1 MADKRLLKYL
11 EEYVFSSDK
20 EAVLQ
25 KLLPDTDE
33 YVYLKLTH
41 EMVKNKGEPLS
52 PESQEIYDRLV
63 DSSVSSDYK
72 KGLKI
77 RKLFQQLSQ
86 ATELKEK
93 KSLCKKLN
101 KLVMNFRFGHKR
113 PKIAEGMATNT
124 GDQVKKDSKI
134 NPSHGSKESDIVI
147 DKNSVDESSIAALKT
162 GYWLDRNLDDLF
174 KLILEKNYS
183 LFPTILNKL
192 PTLSTVKS
200 LIKHIVTYFKKD
212 SSPNYETIYKRLTL
226 TELTALGNEYK
237 DLKDLSISYVD
248 ELYHKTFPEYPMVQ
262 NVREI
267 SILKKI
273 YLFSL
278 NSKLSPA
285 YPSLKRF
292 VLQVLLDVM
301 ARDNQTDAEFFEDF
315 IKNPVQ
321 RDQIFSKK
329 LMNKFVDDYTSYT
342 FISAGAIGIP
352 TLITSHLKLLFKQ
365 GVDISKYSEYFNNEY
380 ITKLVAELQLKS
392 GGKIERILETFS
404 KEELDYLNDE
414 RYLVFAEKKS
424 EFLPGEPVALKLEIK
439 NISKLVMK
447 VFEINTQN
455 YCLEQQQNVDNN
467 VKLDGLVSISESSF
481 KYDQAPI
488 LSHEETF
495 ILETL
500 AEKSRGVFVVDFL
513 GAGTTSRAV
522 IRKGFLS
529 LVAKKV
535 RTGYVCK
542 ILDEKYQD
550 CKGEGTGLF
559 LEDKFYAAE
568 EDGTIRLQY
577 PSGSGQKNITLQHQ
591 GFCYVVN
598 QNLQGEDV
606 SITTNWIYSEETFV
620 PGNKFSLCG
629 VVSMIVSG
637 QSVSLTNIKEAS
649 LTVEYTKAR
658 NIKSKFEIP
667 VLELKDGADIELADY
682 LPNGCTNV
690 QISVT
695 YNYLAQNGNIQTVN
709 NSHSISLKDRLS
721 RVNKTHIFLRSE
733 RDGYYLYQL
742 GKNGERI
749 PNTEFNIE
757 LRYIWKRDNN
767 THNAITDSQGRIYL
781 GNLEGVTYVG
791 VTAVDVKNEQLNTFF
806 EIFNKNSSLTPTQ
819 LIRVEGESISLPVLR
834 QFEQK
839 GLEYSLQKI
848 NKHRKTVLEDL
859 TKSVTKNGSFFVI
872 SKLSAGNYVFRYT
885 KSDKTV
891 EITVVQGEYISED
904 IIKKSNGIQPH
915 IRKNQLISNV
925 VSEVENKETNSL
937 EIQLDK
943 FDASTRIHVFS
954 ETFLEEGYNRNN
966 HGNNL
971 NGRISHFTEEPF
983 QKVSTPKVSY
993 LEDRQL
999 PGEMIYAMN
1008 RKNNEAAI
1016 GTTSEKPCLFIKK
1029 QEVRATYYKTDE
1041 VTHGTDFEAYDDDF
1055 SDADE
1060 DASPDYNDYDYGS
1073 YGRKKPSYRGKAQR
1087 ARPRPTNAFF
1097 ETVDDYSNPNTISCN
1112 SEAVNAEQ
1120 YEKIRHFLKNPSK
1133 SFLNLKPDDK
1143 GVVRVGLAGVASKTF
1158 RVFVINHENCTSST
1172 VSLGEE
1178 AAFETSDRRL
1188 LHASDNS
1195 KMFAYERDVYQIK
1208 NSEAVAVPGF
1218 GSAEYELIDS
1228 LGKLLEIKKALSG
1241 DQLGTKWDFL
1251 KNWSTLKIKQKLTVS
1266 EEMFSYEL
1274 CVFLYQKDRQFFD
1287 ATFKDFIQSKVKKGL
1302 IDYYLLGNTAQ
1313 LETYLDAARLG
1324 SLNALERV
1332 LLIDAL
1338 HKSHP
1343 AQCQQLLV
1351 WLQGQDANNIY
1362 DDSLA
1367 FHTIFDRIIN
1377 ISEKRGGTI
1386 QLKRRADAKA
1396 TLYDDYDDFDDGS
1409 DDEDDDDEDEESD
1422 GGSGCTPRIKP
1433 ARNNNNNRNRNANC
1447 DDEESDEEPDS
1458 VDSAPRERARLR
1470 AEVEA
1475 RRNYDRKEEKKEE
1488 RHYVEE
1494 EAYNPAY
1501 DLFGGDDMEPQQQLQ
1516 NCDDDM
1522 FGAQEQIC
1530 EAPRQIMQQVYRG
1543 PAQIRRPIP
1552 RRPVPQ
1558 QRQQRVRPAT
1568 EECEEDEDCGA
1579 GLFGGDEEDDGS
1591 EDSHDDAPKKR
1602 DGQKY
1607 NLMDLKKRRQEP
1619 KVARLQQNSSKQ
1631 TYEYREM
1638 GYFFQTRDDQLYN
1651 IDSNLFWVDLAKHLL
1666 SDRSKPFLSPNFVYV
1681 QGQTL
1686 PFALAFVDLGFEG
1699 ASPKFTTTEGNT
1711 TLILEKGN
1719 GLLFLKHL
1727 KERDQVADS
1736 SNTVLAAQK
1745 WFDRDERFEYNIE
1758 SGTSEEKQ
1766 VDYFLTGRIYGSQ
1779 VVVTNVSSVEQ
1790 KIQIISEIPQGAI
1803 PIIEN
1808 DFYQNQ
1814 DIKLAQFS
1822 TSTLNFHFYFPTA
1835 GTFKFCPACVTREGK
1850 KVTTQIS
1857 GSEVSVLNEPP
1868 KKTELKNIKDILAQG
1883 SKEDILSFMKREN
1896 ITNRNVFK
1904 FEEIYWLLR
1913 DEEFYTKCI
1922 EILKEKLVI
1931 DPIVW
1936 SYSVYHGDV
1945 DTLLELFIHSPPE
1958 YLEELKV
1965 LYLKVE
1971 GPGIKKPFNLNYFT
1985 FREYHPIVNAR
1996 FHQLSKEQSTILNK
2010 EFSDKYVNFLKY
2022 VFEKDTE
2029 VNIED
2034 HLVLT
2039 YYLLLQDRIDEA
2051 YAIYTSLSNT
2061 DAETAGLKLQY
2072 DYMGAYFDLY
2082 KGMPLFTK
2090 AKAICEKYY
2099 DYPIASW
2106 RGMFIEIANQLAEI
2120 EGEES
2125 VAKTETTTEASL
2137 GTDLVLKCKVVD
2149 ETIEIEYANTDTVK
2163 VEFFEVSLEILF
2175 SLHPFRTNEFD
2186 QLVFSNPH
2194 KSLSVPLTKAQALQ
2208 RSVLQ
2213 IPAPFD
2219 KKDMIIKVSSGKSKQ
2234 VLVYSYNQLNVA
2246 VFADQGRL
2254 KITDKKTSK
2263 ALSRVY
2269 VKVFAKTTGGANQ
2282 FFRDGYSD
2290 IVGGFNYFDVKTGVS
2305 GVQQFGL
2312 FISDGEK
2319 GCVIMNIDAPQGGQT
2334 AVVKVALKSKK
2345 MKEAQSKMVN
2355 MRYAYA
2361 QECIDDM
2368 DEDFMPSKK
2377 K

>member
-1 MADKRLLKYL
+1 MAEKRLLKYL
-11 EEYVFSSDK
+11 EEYVFASDK

-41 EMVKNKGEPLS
+41 EMIKNQGEGLS

-63 DSSVSSDYK
+63 ENSVSSDFK

-77 RKLFQQLSQ
+77 RRIFQQLAQ

-101 KLVMNFRFGHKR
+101 KQVMQFRFGHKR

-124 GDQVKKDSKI
+124 GDLVKKETKI
-134 NPSHGSKESDIVI
+134 IPSHGSKESDITI
-147 DKNSVDESSIAALKT
+147 DKNSVDESSLAMLKT
-162 GYWLDRNLDDLF
+162 GYWIDRNLDDVF

-192 PTLSTVKS
+192 PTLTTVKN

-212 SSPNYETIYKRLTL
+212 TSPNYETVYKRLTL

-248 ELYHKTFPEYPMVQ
+248 ELYHKTFPEYPSAN
-262 NVREI
+262 NVRDV
-267 SILKKI
+267 SVLKKI

-278 NSKLSPA
+278 NAKLSPA

-292 VLQVLLDVM
+292 VLQALLEVM
-301 ARDNQTDAEFFEDF
+301 AKDNQTDAEFFEDF
-315 IKNPVQ
+315 IKNPSQ
-321 RDQIFSKK
+321 RDNIFSKK
-329 LMNKFVDDYTSYT
+329 LMNKFIDDYTTYT
-342 FISAGAIGIP
+342 FIAAGSVGIP
-352 TLITSHLKLLFKQ
+352 DLVSSHLKLLFRQ
-365 GVDISKYSEYFNNEY
+365 GVDITKYSEYFNNEY
-380 ITKLVAELQLKS
+380 ITKLAAELQLKS

-414 RYLVFAEKKS
+414 RYLVFAERKS
-424 EFLPGEPVALKLEIK
+424 EFLPGESVSLRLEIK

-488 LSHEETF
+488 LSHQETF
-495 ILETL
+495 DL
-500 AEKSRGVFVVDFL
+500 AALAQKSRGVFVVDFL
-513 GAGTTSRAV
+513 GDGTTSRAV
-522 IRKGFLS
+522 IRKGYLS
-529 LVAKKV
+529 LVAKRV

-542 ILDEKYQD
+542 ILDEKFQE
-550 CKGEGTGLF
+550 CKGDGTGLY
-559 LEDKFYAAE
+559 LEDKFYQAE

-577 PSGSGQKNITLQHQ
+577 PSGSGQKSITLQHE
-591 GFCYVVN
+591 GFCFVV
-598 QNLQGEDV
+598 QQQLESETV
-606 SITTNWIYSEETFV
+606 TITTNWLYSEETFV
-620 PGNKFSLCG
+620 PGNKYSLCG
-629 VVSMIVSG
+629 VISMIVSG
-637 QSVSLTNIKEAS
+637 QSISLTNIKEAS
-649 LTVEYTKAR
+649 LNVEYTKAR
-658 NIKSKFEIP
+658 NIKSNLSIP
-667 VLELKDGADIELADY
+667 SMALKDGEDFELTDY
-682 LPNGCTNV
+682 LPNGCA
-690 QISVT
+690 SVRIDTT
-695 YNYLAQNGNIQTVN
+695 YKYLAQDGNIQTVT
-709 NSHSISLKDRLS
+709 NSHQITLKDRLS
-721 RVNKTHIFLRSE
+721 RANKTHVFLRSE
-733 RDGYYLYQL
+733 RDGYYLYVL

-749 PNTEFNIE
+749 PNIEFNIE
-757 LRYIWKRDNN
+757 LRYLWKRDNN
-767 THNAITDSQGRIYL
+767 THNAITDAQGRIHL

-791 VTAVDVKNEQLNTFF
+791 VTAVDVKDEQLNTFF
-806 EIFNKNSSLTPTQ
+806 EIFNKNSSLAPSQ

-839 GLEYSLQKI
+839 GLEFTLQKI
-848 NKHRKTVLEDL
+848 NKQRKTVLDDL
-859 TKSVTKNGSFFVI
+859 TKSVTKNGDFFVI
-872 SKLSAGNYVFRYT
+872 SNLSAGNYIFRYT
-885 KSDKTV
+885 KSHQIV
-891 EITVVQGEYISED
+891 EISVIQGEYISED

-925 VSEVENKETNSL
+925 VSEVENKEAKTL
-937 EIQLDK
+937 DLQLDK
-943 FDASTRIHVFS
+943 FEASTRVHVFS
-954 ETFLEEGYNRNN
+954 ETFFEEGYNKSQ
-966 HGNNL
+966 HGTNL
-971 NGRISHFTEEPF
+971 NSRIGYFKEEPF
-983 QKVSTPKVSY
+983 QKISAPKVSY

-1029 QEVRATYYKTDE
+1029 QEVRATYYKSDE
-1041 VTHGTDFEAYDDDF
+1041 VTHGTDFDAHDDDY
-1055 SDADE
+1055 SD
-1060 DASPDYNDYDYGS
+1060 DAEEEVNDYDDYGYN
-1073 YGRKKPSYRGKAQR
+1073 YGRAKKPSYKGGRGAR
-1087 ARPRPTNAFF
+1087 ARPRASTGFF
-1097 ETVDDYSNPNTISCN
+1097 ETFDDYSNPNTVSTN
-1112 SEAVNAEQ
+1112 SEAVSAEVFD
-1120 YEKIRHFLKNPSK
+1120 KIRHFLEHPSK

-1143 GVVRVGLAGVASKTF
+1143 GVVRVSLDAVHSRTF

-1172 VSLGEE
+1172 VSLGEDGD
-1178 AAFETSDRRL
+1178 FETSDRRL
-1188 LHASDNS
+1188 LQASDNT

-1208 NSEAVAVPGF
+1208 SGESTTVPGF
-1218 GSAEYELIDS
+1218 SSAEYELIDS

-1241 DQLGTKWDFL
+1241 DQLGSKWDFL
-1251 KNWSTLKIKQKLTVS
+1251 KNWSTFKIKQKLTVS

-1274 CVFLYQKDRQFFD
+1274 CIFLYQKDRQFFD
-1287 ATFKDFIQSKVKKGL
+1287 ATFKDFVQSKVKKGL
-1302 IDYYLLGNTAQ
+1302 IDHYLLGNTAV
-1313 LETYLDAARLG
+1313 LETYLDAAKLG
-1324 SLNALERV
+1324 TLNAFERV

-1338 HKSHP
+1338 HKTHP
-1343 AQCQQLLV
+1343 TQCQQLLV

-1362 DDSLA
+1362 DDTLA
-1367 FHTIFDRIIN
+1367 FNTIFDRIIN
-1377 ISEKRGGTI
+1377 ISEKSGGSL
-1386 QLKRRADAKA
+1386 QLKRRADAKGD
-1396 TLYDDYDDFDDGS
+1396 LYDDFDDES
-1409 DDEDDDDEDEESD
+1409 DDDDEDEDDSD
-1422 GGSGCTPRIKP
+1422 S
-1433 ARNNNNNRNRNANC
+1433 
-1447 DDEESDEEPDS
+1447 
-1458 VDSAPRERARLR
+1458 DSAPRNRNKGARKPPVCDDDDEGSCCSDDSAPRMEAVRER
-1470 AEVEA
+1470 
-1475 RRNYDRKEEKKEE
+1475 RRNQDRMDRKPMRQEKEE
-1488 RHYVEE
+1488 VRCHVEE
-1494 EAYNPAY
+1494 EAYNNNCD
-1501 DLFGGDDMEPQQQLQ
+1501 DLFGGNDAIECQQQMDCDDFMPQQ
-1516 NCDDDM
+1516 
-1522 FGAQEQIC
+1522 
-1530 EAPRQIMQQVYRG
+1530 QIMQQQMVQQSYG
-1543 PAQIRRPIP
+1543 AP
-1552 RRPVPQ
+1552 RRIVPT
-1558 QRQQRVRPAT
+1558 RRKPRV
-1568 EECEEDEDCGA
+1568 EECEEDEECPA
-1579 GLFGGDEEDDGS
+1579 GLFGSDDGDDGS
-1591 EDSHDDAPKKR
+1591 EDSHTSKPKK
-1602 DGQKY
+1602 DGQRY
-1607 NLMDLKKRRQEP
+1607 NLMSLKKQRQEP
-1619 KVARLQQNSSKQ
+1619 KVSRLQQNSSKQ

-1638 GYFFQTRDDQLYN
+1638 GYFFQNRDDQKYS
-1651 IDSNLFWVDLAKHLL
+1651 IESNLFWVDLAKHLL
-1666 SDRSKPFLSPNFVYV
+1666 SDRSKPFLSPNFVYL

-1699 ASPKFTTTEGNT
+1699 SSPKFTTADGNT
-1711 TLILEKGN
+1711 SLILEKGN
-1719 GLLFLKHL
+1719 GLLYLKHL
-1727 KERDQVADS
+1727 KERDQVPDA

-1745 WFDRDERFEYNIE
+1745 WFDKDERFEYNIE
-1758 SGTSEEKQ
+1758 SGTTEEKQ
-1766 VDYFLTGRIYGSQ
+1766 VEYFLTGKIYGSQ

-1808 DFYQNQ
+1808 DFYQNR
-1814 DIKLAQFS
+1814 DLKLAQFS
-1822 TSTLNFHFYFPTA
+1822 TSTLNFHFYFPAA

-1850 KVTTQIS
+1850 KVATQIS
-1857 GSEVSVLNEPP
+1857 GTEVVVLNEPP

-1883 SKEDILSFMKREN
+1883 SKDDILSFMRREN

-1922 EILKEKLVI
+1922 EILREKLVV

-1945 DTLLELFIHSPPE
+1945 DTFLELFSNAPSE
-1958 YLEELKV
+1958 YSTDLML
-1965 LYLKVE
+1965 LYLSVA
-1971 GPGIKKPFNLNYFT
+1971 GPGIKKPLKMNYFT

-2010 EFSDKYVNFLKY
+2010 EFSDKYFLFLKY
-2022 VFEKDTE
+2022 VFEKGSE
-2029 VNIED
+2029 VAIED

-2039 YYLLLQDRIDEA
+2039 YFLLLQDRIDEA
-2051 YAIYTSLSNT
+2051 YSIYTSLSTT

-2120 EGEES
+2120 EGDEA
-2125 VAKTETTTEASL
+2125 VVKAETTTEANL

-2149 ETIEIEYANTDTVK
+2149 ETVEIEYANIESAK

-2194 KSLSVPLTKAQALQ
+2194 KSLTVPLTKTQVLQ
-2208 RSVLQ
+2208 RNVLQ

-2246 VFADQGRL
+2246 LFADQGRL

-2269 VKVFAKTTGGANQ
+2269 VKVFAKTTGGSNQ

-2319 GCVIMNIDAPQGGQT
+2319 GCVIMNVDAPQSGRT
-2334 AVVKVALKSKK
+2334 VVAKAALKSKK
-2345 MKEAQSKMVN
+2345 MKEVQSKMVN
-2355 MRYAYA
+2355 ARYAYA
-2361 QECIDDM
+2361 KECIDDM
-2368 DEDFMPSKK
+2368 DDDMDFMPSKK